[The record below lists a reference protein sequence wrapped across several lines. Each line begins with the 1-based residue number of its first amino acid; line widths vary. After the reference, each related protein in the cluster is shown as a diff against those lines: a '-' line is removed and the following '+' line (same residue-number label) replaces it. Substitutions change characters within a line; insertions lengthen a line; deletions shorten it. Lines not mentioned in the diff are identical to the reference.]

1 MLVATLE
8 TLALLAFAATVIHA
22 LGVWVRSDG

>member
-8 TLALLAFAATVIHA
+8 TLALLAFAATVIPA
-22 LGVWVRSDG
+22 VGVWARSDG

>member
-22 LGVWVRSDG
+22 LGVGRSDG